1 MVDPAAPVV
10 RFAPSPTGLLHV
22 GNVRAALFNWLF
34 ANRHGGTFI
43 LRQDDTDRARS
54 EPEYETAIER
64 DLRWLGLDWARK
76 EKQSERLAHYDAARD
91 KLIAAG
97 RLYACYETP
106 EELEFKRKRLLAQGR
121 PPVYDRAALKLSD
134 ADRARL
140 EGEGRRPHWR
150 FKLAAEEVRWDD
162 LVRGPQHIDEASQS
176 DPVLVRADGSYLYS
190 FTSVVDDIA
199 FAITHVIRG
208 EDHVTNSG
216 AQIQMF
222 RALGAGEPVFAHL
235 PLLVD
240 ATGGGLSK
248 RTGSLSVCE
257 LRERGIEA
265 LAVSALLARLGT
277 ADPVEPVTSLDTLVA
292 TVDFARVGRAAAR
305 FSEDELAHL
314 SARTLHLL
322 PYPAVRERLPPGVGE
337 ALWFAVRGN
346 LGTLAD
352 AAAWAEVVGRSARA
366 RARGPCLSRGGRGAL
381 AGRAMERRHLEGMD
395 GSAVGRDQA
404 QGPRAV
410 PSAQARAD
418 GARDRPGDGG
428 TPAVDRPGEG
438 CGPPQRA
445 DGMKNAARP
454 SARNRIAATA
464 RTILS
469 GRRLAMASPNSTTGA
484 LTSSMPKVVPAV
496 TRTSALKRAASATVA
511 SCVLSPISTRKNET
525 SVATKAPAWRAACG
539 PSSALSGIRHQPAI
553 TMKVAP
559 RIQRIVPA
567 PIQPA
572 TAAPIQAA
580 SAWLASVAKSI
591 PRMMGIGL
599 R

>member
-1 MVDPAAPVV
+1 MAE
-10 RFAPSPTGLLHV
+10 PSSCASTTPTA
-22 GNVRAALFNWLF
+22 RAASPST
-34 ANRHGGTFI
+34 RP
-43 LRQDDTDRARS
+43 RS
-54 EPEYETAIER
+54 SATSQ
-64 DLRWLGLDWARK
+64 WLGLDWARK
-76 EKQSERLAHYDAARD
+76 EKQSDRLAHYDAARD
-91 KLIAAG
+91 TLIAAG

-222 RALGAGEPVFAHL
+222 RALGAGEPAFAHL

-240 ATGGGLSK
+240 AAGGGLSK
-248 RTGSLSVCE
+248 RTGSLSVGE

-265 LAVSALLARLGT
+265 LAIAALLARLGT
-277 ADPVEPVTSLDTLVA
+277 ADPVEPVTSLETLVA

-322 PYPAVRERLPPGVGE
+322 PYAAVRDRLPPDVGE
-337 ALWFAVRGN
+337 ALWLAVRGN
-346 LGTLAD
+346 LATLAD
-352 AAAWAEVVGRSARA
+352 ASAWAEIVAGLARA
-366 RARGPCLSRGGRGAL
+366 GARGSGLPRGGGDTS
-381 AGRAMERRHLEGMD
+381 AGRTMGRDHVEGMD
-395 GSAVGRDQA
+395 GRGVGGDAA

-418 GARDRPGDGG
+418 GARDRPGDGE
-428 TPAVDRPGEG
+428 AAAADRPGESG
-438 CGPPQRA
+438 RAAQGA
-445 DGMKNAARP
+445 DGMKKCREAQRQEQERRHRAHDLERQALGDGVAEQHDRCVGQQHADGGARGDEDQRIE
-454 SARNRIAATA
+454 ARGERHGGD
-464 RTILS
+464 L
-469 GRRLAMASPNSTTGA
+469 RLVADLDQEEGDQGGDEGA
-484 LTSSMPKVVPAV
+484 GL
-496 TRTSALKRAASATVA
+496 
-511 SCVLSPISTRKNET
+511 
-525 SVATKAPAWRAACG
+525 ACRLRS
-539 PSSALSGIRHQPAI
+539 SSALSGIRHQPAM

-559 RIQRIVPA
+559 RIQRIVSA

-572 TAAPIQAA
+572 TAEPTHAA
-580 SAWLASVAKSI
+580 SAWFASVAKSI
-591 PRMMGIGL
+591 PRMIGIGL